1 MMNARL
7 AASLGGVVAVMAC
20 SIASADG
27 DIVVRNAASSNA
39 TDIAERRAE
48 WLADC
53 GVVTPTHVVDFE
65 SGFVDGQNVSGVPD
79 LFPGGLIITDSSST
93 HVADV
98 RTGAVFGGS
107 RPNGHFGLRHN
118 EKPYLEMSFPS
129 GVDGFCLSDIDH
141 TGVNF
146 ILHHADGSTS
156 EFAVEGTSTGGV
168 SGELIGV
175 WRNDRAPILRV
186 QMDASGDGPW
196 GIDDIMFVH
205 SCRADFNGD
214 GFINGADYDVFAE
227 LFESGGAGA
236 DFNGDGFING
246 DDYDAFAGVFEAGC

>member
-1 MMNARL
+1 MNAKL
-7 AASLGGVVAVMAC
+7 AALMSGVVCSVAMA
-20 SIASADG
+20 SG
-27 DIVVRNAASSNA
+27 DIVVRNAQSNGA
-39 TDIAERRAE
+39 ADIAARRAE

-53 GVVTPTHVVDFE
+53 GVAAPTHVVDFE

-79 LFPGGLIITDSSST
+79 LFPGGLVITDSSST
-93 HVADV
+93 HAADV

-107 RPNGHFGLRHN
+107 RPNGNFGLRHN
-118 EKPYLEMSFPS
+118 EKPYLEMTFPS

-141 TGVNF
+141 TGVIF

-156 EFAVEGTSTGGV
+156 EFTAEGTGTSGA
-168 SGELIGV
+168 SGEFIGV

-186 QMDASGDGPW
+186 QMDASGDGLW

-214 GFINGADYDVFAE
+214 GFINGADYDAFAE
-227 LFESGGAGA
+227 LFESGDAGA
-236 DFNGDGFING
+236 DFNHDGFVNG